1 MRKLNKVIYGVTIFA
16 CIGGI
21 YLNWSLGDDI
31 IWPAVALIWVM
42 NSLTNEF
49 KKNDE

>member
-1 MRKLNKVIYGVTIFA
+1 MRKFHKLVYGITIFA

-21 YLNWSLGDDI
+21 YINWKMGDDI
-31 IWPAVALIWVM
+31 IWPSVALIWVI

-49 KKNDE
+49 KHYDE